1 MRGAAPRSFVHM
13 IVCSK
18 RAGDGLR
25 NVEYCCG
32 GSGMKVA
39 HDETVACEREGE
51 VVSPFSPSMPSNAR
65 VLVLALCALCASA
78 FVLPP
83 AAPAVARSA
92 AAAVASA
99 ADIRMDQDD
108 KKAKAAKYKL
118 KSSRSATKRF
128 KVTSTG
134 KLLRHFAGKAHL
146 LRKKRPQRQTK
157 LRRVGSVNDRDLD
170 TYQRL
175 LLVVPKRK

>member
-1 MRGAAPRSFVHM
+1 MKPSRVNAKARRGRISQFSFM
-13 IVCSK
+13 
-18 RAGDGLR
+18 
-25 NVEYCCG
+25 
-32 GSGMKVA
+32 GSV
-39 HDETVACEREGE
+39 
-51 VVSPFSPSMPSNAR
+51 R